1 MDQLTTLLD
10 RAAGPAPHADA
21 ANDLARGRRALARS
35 RRRRGAVAVLGV
47 AAAGVLGVGVVTNLQ
62 GSPAATVVAG
72 PAPSAGPGALGSRH
86 GRTLHVLGTS
96 RWLVGAGRPSLR
108 RRLCASRRRSRRR
121 PGQLRRQARVLPGE
135 QQAARGAHD
144 VRGPRLLGA
153 PQQRRGARRRRESF
167 GRGPVQSLRRSGA
180 ELVREPWCVHHDQH
194 AVSPDGDGGSLTVQ
208 YPDSTGL
215 TQEQMVEFL
224 ASVEVAPGAELTYG

>member
-62 GSPAATVVAG
+62 GSPVATVVAG
-72 PAPSAGPGALGSRH
+72 PAPSADLESSDPV
-86 GRTLHVLGTS
+86 T
-96 RWLVGAGRPSLR
+96 AGHFTFSAPPDGWS
-108 RRLCASRRRSRRR
+108 
-121 PGQLRRQARVLPGE
+121 V
-135 QQAARGAHD
+135 QAAHPFGVVFAPLAGGVDDDPDSYVGKLVFYLENNKQRGEHTTYEGRDFWVRHNSGEAPD
-144 VRGPRLLGA
+144 VDESLSVEDPSNPSGVQAPSSSESLGA
-153 PQQRRGARRRRESF
+153 YTMISTPIP
-167 GRGPVQSLRRSGA
+167 GR
-180 ELVREPWCVHHDQH
+180 
-194 AVSPDGDGGSLTVQ
+194 DGGSLTVQ

-224 ASVEVAPGAELTYG
+224 ASVEVAPGAELSYG